1 MTTLI
6 VDLLR
11 KPSMKIDLRKVCGIL
26 LFWGGVGTAVAQ
38 PPSSRSAAAA
48 TAEKSVY
55 EVAHTYQAAP
65 YERRCMTAFNDTAS
79 GVHSVNAFLLAKM
92 TELMYA
98 ERLDYQLRY
107 LHNNRAPIDTF
118 ESSDWLSKNCLVNAD
133 NFEQAFEHRFQH
145 YFGTSEQVQFRFL
158 KKTYTEKAHFA
169 GFKYTSGLDPELMVV
184 STPKMVL
191 ILFRGTDRVEEHKWA
206 EWLGTDFRL
215 HQRQAGGALTG
226 TRIHTG
232 FWMSFDLIRDDLIAA
247 LTEFKAHDK
256 KIWLAGHSLGAAL
269 SVIAGT
275 YLKASGWNVQN
286 IYAYA
291 CPRTIGNRA
300 FHKKVNKLLPNR
312 VQRFEYFQDPIT
324 MVWMPGFRY
333 DHIGQRNWYDEEK
346 LGDYKFYKDTPERR
360 FGGRSLR
367 KCTHISYDSTNAE
380 SRRKARRI
388 KRCQHSGT
396 TFVTMKMGHYHNPQW
411 YVKAA
416 YAQLTDEEKHH
427 LPQIDDSYPYFYYGL
442 EGTK

>member
-1 MTTLI
+1 MHRA
-6 VDLLR
+6 LLGCLG
-11 KPSMKIDLRKVCGIL
+11 MVFL
-26 LFWGGVGTAVAQ
+26 LGMVPGVVAQ
-38 PPSSRSAAAA
+38 PASSRSAAAA
-48 TAEKSVY
+48 KAVEAEKSMFEMAYSY
-55 EVAHTYQAAP
+55 EAAP
-65 YERRCMTAFNDTAS
+65 SERRCMTAFNDTAS

-107 LHNNRAPIDTF
+107 LNNNSKPVDTI
-118 ESSDWLSKNCLVNAD
+118 ESSEWLEEHCQISES
-133 NFEQAFEHRFQH
+133 NFEQAFRHRFKH
-145 YFGTSEQVQFRFL
+145 YFGGSDEVQFRFL
-158 KKTYTEKAHFA
+158 NKTHTEKARFA
-169 GFKYTSGLDPELMVV
+169 GFKYTSGLDPELMVI
-184 STPKMVL
+184 STAKTVL
-191 ILFRGTDRVEEHKWA
+191 ILFRGTDEVGEHKWA

-226 TRIHTG
+226 TQIHTG
-232 FWMSFDLIRDDLIAA
+232 FWMSFDLVRDDLIAA
-247 LTEFKAHDK
+247 LTEFDARDK
-256 KIWLAGHSLGAAL
+256 NIWLAGHSLGAAM

-300 FHKKVNKLLPNR
+300 FHKKANELLPNR
-312 VQRFEYFQDPIT
+312 VQRFEYFHDPVT

-346 LGDYKFYKDTPERR
+346 LGEFKLYTNTPERR
-360 FGGRSLR
+360 FGGRCLRQCAHIVHDPEDRESLR
-367 KCTHISYDSTNAE
+367 E
-380 SRRKARRI
+380 ARRI

-396 TFVTMKMGHYHNPQW
+396 TLVGMKMGHYHNPQW

-416 YAQLTDEEKHH
+416 YAQLTEEQKAN
-427 LPQIDDSYPYFYYGL
+427 LPKVDDSYPYFYYGL